1 MDPAAAGIP
10 PALDVIAYAA
20 HIACQL
26 GAHIVKVKPPT
37 ALVEQKDKDTK
48 KMVKKEPLKTPK
60 EKKEAKKLKKLERQ
74 RG

>member
-1 MDPAAAGIP
+1 MA
-10 PALDVIAYAA
+10 
-20 HIACQL
+20 
-26 GAHIVKVKPPT
+26 KS
-37 ALVEQKDKDTK
+37 KDKDTK